1 MMTPMVSIIAEMR
14 KSQIVIFGFLSKE
27 PMMKQPKKIEKGSE
41 PTRMLCCSG
50 VIPRSTK

>member
-1 MMTPMVSIIAEMR
+1 MMTPLVSMRAEKR
-14 KSQIVIFGFLSKE
+14 KSQMVIFGFLSKK